1 MVQSSNIPQNINSKN
16 LKKYQ
21 LTSNNTNQ
29 NFSISDASIQE
40 LTEISTKYS
49 KIILSV
55 MEEAQKNIVG
65 QEEVIKKII
74 ISIISDGHVLLESVP
89 GLAKTLM
96 IKTMAD
102 IFSVNNVRIQFTPD
116 LLPADI
122 LGTKIYKNNTGTFE
136 IQKGPIFHN
145 FVLADEINRAP
156 PKVQSALLESMQE
169 KQVSIHGETF
179 QLDKPFLVLATQNPI
194 ENEGTYKLPEA
205 QVDRFAVKILINYP
219 TIDQEIKIMERNT
232 SNIQIK
238 INPIVKLNEITEMQ
252 EFNEKIYVD
261 NIILKYVAKIID
273 ATRNPK
279 KYELDLENI
288 IEYGASPRA
297 SIWLIKTA
305 KANAMINGRGYVIPE
320 DVKEVA
326 HDVLRHR
333 LILTFEAEADEI
345 NSDTVIDR
353 ILEKIT
359 SP

>member
-1 MVQSSNIPQNINSKN
+1 MNIYENNEKFTTSD
-16 LKKYQ
+16 KK
-21 LTSNNTNQ
+21 
-29 NFSISDASIQE
+29 IQE
-40 LTEISTKYS
+40 LTEISQKYS
-49 KIILSV
+49 KIISNIML
-55 MEEAQKNIVG
+55 ETQKNIIG
-65 QEEVIKKII
+65 QEDIIKKIL

-122 LGTKIYKNNTGTFE
+122 LGTKIYKNNSNTFE

-179 QLDKPFLVLATQNPI
+179 QLEKPFLVLATQNPI

-205 QVDRFAVKILINYP
+205 QVDRFALKILIKYP
-219 TIDQEIKIMERNT
+219 TKEEEIKIIEKNT
-232 SNIQIK
+232 TDK
-238 INPIVKLNEITEMQ
+238 ITKIEPILKSNEILQMQ
-252 EFNEKIYVD
+252 EFNSKIYAD
-261 NIILKYVAKIID
+261 NIILKYVASIID
-273 ATRNPK
+273 ATRNPDN
-279 KYELDLENI
+279 YELDLKNI
-288 IEYGASPRA
+288 IEFGASPRA
-297 SIWLIKTA
+297 SIWLIKAA

-320 DVKEVA
+320 DIKEVA

-345 NSDTVIDR
+345 NSDKVIDI
-353 ILEKIT
+353 ILDKIP

>member
-1 MVQSSNIPQNINSKN
+1 MNFDENNEKFTTSD
-16 LKKYQ
+16 KK
-21 LTSNNTNQ
+21 
-29 NFSISDASIQE
+29 IQE
-40 LTEISTKYS
+40 LTEISQKYS
-49 KIILSV
+49 KIISNV
-55 MEEAQKNIVG
+55 MLETQKNIIG
-65 QEEVIKKII
+65 QEDIIKKIL

-102 IFSVNNVRIQFTPD
+102 IFNVNNVRIQFTPD

-122 LGTKIYKNNTGTFE
+122 LGTKIYKNNSNTFE

-179 QLDKPFLVLATQNPI
+179 QLEKPFLVLATQNPI

-205 QVDRFAVKILINYP
+205 QVDRFALKILIKYP
-219 TIDQEIKIMERNT
+219 SKEEEIKIIEKNT
-232 SNIQIK
+232 TDTETK
-238 INPIVKLNEITEMQ
+238 IEPILKSNEILQMQ
-252 EFNEKIYVD
+252 EFNSKIYAD
-261 NIILKYVAKIID
+261 NIILKYVASIID
-273 ATRNPK
+273 ATRNPD
-279 KYELDLENI
+279 KYELDLKNI
-288 IEYGASPRA
+288 IEFGASPRA
-297 SIWLIKTA
+297 SIWLIKAA

-320 DVKEVA
+320 DIKEIA

-345 NSDTVIDR
+345 NSDKVIDI
-353 ILEKIT
+353 ILDKIP

>member
-1 MVQSSNIPQNINSKN
+1 MNFDENNEKFTTSD
-16 LKKYQ
+16 KK
-21 LTSNNTNQ
+21 
-29 NFSISDASIQE
+29 IQE
-40 LTEISTKYS
+40 LTEISQKYS
-49 KIILSV
+49 KIISNV
-55 MEEAQKNIVG
+55 MLETQKNIIG
-65 QEEVIKKII
+65 QEDIIKKIL

-122 LGTKIYKNNTGTFE
+122 LGTKIYKNNSNTFE

-179 QLDKPFLVLATQNPI
+179 QLEKPFLVLATQNPI

-205 QVDRFAVKILINYP
+205 QVDRFALKILIKYP
-219 TIDQEIKIMERNT
+219 SKEEEIKIIEKNT
-232 SNIQIK
+232 TDTETK
-238 INPIVKLNEITEMQ
+238 IEPILKSNEILQMQ
-252 EFNEKIYVD
+252 EFNSKIYAD
-261 NIILKYVAKIID
+261 NIILKYVASIID
-273 ATRNPK
+273 ATRNPD
-279 KYELDLENI
+279 KYELDLKNI
-288 IEYGASPRA
+288 IEFGASPRA
-297 SIWLIKTA
+297 SIWLIKAA

-320 DVKEVA
+320 DIKEIA

-345 NSDTVIDR
+345 NSDKVIDI
-353 ILEKIT
+353 ILDKIP

>member
-1 MVQSSNIPQNINSKN
+1 MNIDENNEKFTTSD
-16 LKKYQ
+16 KK
-21 LTSNNTNQ
+21 
-29 NFSISDASIQE
+29 IQE
-40 LTEISTKYS
+40 LTEKSQKYS
-49 KIILSV
+49 KIISNIML
-55 MEEAQKNIVG
+55 ETQKNIIG
-65 QEEVIKKII
+65 QEDIIKKIL

-122 LGTKIYKNNTGTFE
+122 LGTKIYKNNSNTFE

-179 QLDKPFLVLATQNPI
+179 QLEKPFLVLATQNPI

-205 QVDRFAVKILINYP
+205 QVDRFALKILIKYP
-219 TIDQEIKIMERNT
+219 TKEEEIKIIEKNT
-232 SNIQIK
+232 TDK
-238 INPIVKLNEITEMQ
+238 ITKIEPILKSNEILQMQ
-252 EFNEKIYVD
+252 EFNSKIYAD
-261 NIILKYVAKIID
+261 NIILKYVASIID
-273 ATRNPK
+273 ATRNPDN
-279 KYELDLENI
+279 YELDLKNI
-288 IEYGASPRA
+288 IEFGASPRA
-297 SIWLIKTA
+297 SIWLIKAA

-320 DVKEVA
+320 DIKEVA

-345 NSDTVIDR
+345 NSDKVIDI
-353 ILEKIT
+353 ILDKIP

>member
-1 MVQSSNIPQNINSKN
+1 MNFN
-16 LKKYQ
+16 
-21 LTSNNTNQ
+21 SNNEKFAT
-29 NFSISDASIQE
+29 SDKKIQE
-40 LTEISTKYS
+40 LTEISQKYS
-49 KIILSV
+49 KIISDV
-55 MEEAQKNIVG
+55 MLETQKNIIG
-65 QEEVIKKII
+65 QEDVIKKIL
-74 ISIISDGHVLLESVP
+74 ISIISNGHVLLESVP

-122 LGTKIYKNNTGTFE
+122 LGTKIYKNNSNSFE

-169 KQVSIHGETF
+169 RQVSIHGETF
-179 QLDKPFLVLATQNPI
+179 QLEKPFLVLATQNPI

-205 QVDRFAVKILINYP
+205 QVDRFALKILIKYP
-219 TIDQEIKIMERNT
+219 TKEEEIKIIERNT
-232 SNIQIK
+232 MESRK
-238 INPIVKLNEITEMQ
+238 KSEPILKSNEILQMQ
-252 EFNEKIYVD
+252 EFNSKIYAD
-261 NIILKYVAKIID
+261 DIILKYVANIVD
-273 ATRNPK
+273 ATRNPDN
-279 KYELDLENI
+279 YELDLQNT
-288 IEYGASPRA
+288 IEFGASPRA

-320 DVKEVA
+320 DIKEVA

-345 NSDTVIDR
+345 NSDKVIDI
-353 ILEKIT
+353 ILDKVP

>member
-1 MVQSSNIPQNINSKN
+1 MNFDKDNEKFATSD
-16 LKKYQ
+16 KK
-21 LTSNNTNQ
+21 
-29 NFSISDASIQE
+29 IQE
-40 LTEISTKYS
+40 LTEISQKYS
-49 KIILSV
+49 KIISDV
-55 MEEAQKNIVG
+55 MLETQKNIIG
-65 QEEVIKKII
+65 QEDIIKKIL
-74 ISIISDGHVLLESVP
+74 ISIISNGHVLLESVP

-122 LGTKIYKNNTGTFE
+122 LGTKIYKNNSNSFE

-169 KQVSIHGETF
+169 RQVSIHGETF
-179 QLDKPFLVLATQNPI
+179 QLEKPFLVLATQNPI

-205 QVDRFAVKILINYP
+205 QVDRFALKILIKYP
-219 TIDQEIKIMERNT
+219 TKEEEIKIIERNT
-232 SNIQIK
+232 IESEGK
-238 INPIVKLNEITEMQ
+238 SEPILKSNEILQMQ
-252 EFNEKIYVD
+252 EFNSKIYAD
-261 NIILKYVAKIID
+261 NIILKYVASIID
-273 ATRNPK
+273 STRNPDN
-279 KYELDLENI
+279 YELDLKNI
-288 IEYGASPRA
+288 IEFGASPRA
-297 SIWLIKTA
+297 SIWLIKAA

-320 DVKEVA
+320 DIKEIA

-345 NSDTVIDR
+345 NSDKVIDI
-353 ILEKIT
+353 ILDKIP

>member
-1 MVQSSNIPQNINSKN
+1 MSIHENNEKFT
-16 LKKYQ
+16 
-21 LTSNNTNQ
+21 TS
-29 NFSISDASIQE
+29 DEKIQE
-40 LTEISTKYS
+40 LTEISQKYS
-49 KIILSV
+49 KIISNV
-55 MEEAQKNIVG
+55 MLETQKNIIG
-65 QEEVIKKII
+65 QEDIIKKIL

-122 LGTKIYKNNTGTFE
+122 LGTKIYKNNSNTFE

-179 QLDKPFLVLATQNPI
+179 QLEKPFLVLATQNPI

-205 QVDRFAVKILINYP
+205 QVDRFALKILIKYP
-219 TIDQEIKIMERNT
+219 SKEEEIKIIEKNT
-232 SNIQIK
+232 TDK
-238 INPIVKLNEITEMQ
+238 ITKVEPILKSNEILQMQ
-252 EFNEKIYVD
+252 EFNSKIYAD
-261 NIILKYVAKIID
+261 NIILKYVANIID
-273 ATRNPK
+273 ATRNPDN
-279 KYELDLENI
+279 YELDLKNI
-288 IEYGASPRA
+288 IEFGASPRA
-297 SIWLIKTA
+297 SIWLIKAA
-305 KANAMINGRGYVIPE
+305 KANAMISGRGYVIPE
-320 DVKEVA
+320 DIKEVA

-345 NSDTVIDR
+345 NSDKVIDI
-353 ILEKIT
+353 ILDKIP

>member
-1 MVQSSNIPQNINSKN
+1 MSIYENNEKFT
-16 LKKYQ
+16 
-21 LTSNNTNQ
+21 TS
-29 NFSISDASIQE
+29 DEKIQE
-40 LTEISTKYS
+40 LTEISQKYS
-49 KIILSV
+49 KIISNV
-55 MEEAQKNIVG
+55 MLETQKNIIG
-65 QEEVIKKII
+65 QEDIIKKIL

-122 LGTKIYKNNTGTFE
+122 LGTKIYKNNSNTFE

-179 QLDKPFLVLATQNPI
+179 QLEKPFLVLATQNPI

-205 QVDRFAVKILINYP
+205 QVDRFALKILIKYP
-219 TIDQEIKIMERNT
+219 TKEEEIKIIEKNT
-232 SNIQIK
+232 TDTITK
-238 INPIVKLNEITEMQ
+238 IEPILKSNEILQMQ
-252 EFNEKIYVD
+252 EFNSKIYAD
-261 NIILKYVAKIID
+261 NIILKYVASIID
-273 ATRNPK
+273 STRNPDN
-279 KYELDLENI
+279 YELDLKNI
-288 IEYGASPRA
+288 IEFGASPRA
-297 SIWLIKTA
+297 SIWLIKAA

-320 DVKEVA
+320 DIKEVA

-345 NSDTVIDR
+345 NSDKVIDI
-353 ILEKIT
+353 ILDKIP

>member
-1 MVQSSNIPQNINSKN
+1 MNNDEINEKFTTSD
-16 LKKYQ
+16 KK
-21 LTSNNTNQ
+21 
-29 NFSISDASIQE
+29 IQE
-40 LTEISTKYS
+40 LTEISQKYS
-49 KIILSV
+49 KIISNIML
-55 MEEAQKNIVG
+55 ETQKNIIG
-65 QEEVIKKII
+65 QEDIIKKIL

-122 LGTKIYKNNTGTFE
+122 LGTKIYKNNSNTFE

-179 QLDKPFLVLATQNPI
+179 QLEKPFLVLATQNPI

-205 QVDRFAVKILINYP
+205 QVDRFALKILIKYP
-219 TIDQEIKIMERNT
+219 TKEEEIKIIEKNT
-232 SNIQIK
+232 TDK
-238 INPIVKLNEITEMQ
+238 ITKIEPILKSNEILQMQ
-252 EFNEKIYVD
+252 EFNSKIYAD
-261 NIILKYVAKIID
+261 NIILKYVASIID
-273 ATRNPK
+273 ATRNPDN
-279 KYELDLENI
+279 YELDLKNI
-288 IEYGASPRA
+288 IEFGASPRA
-297 SIWLIKTA
+297 SIWLIKAA

-320 DVKEVA
+320 DIKEVA

-345 NSDTVIDR
+345 NSDKVIDI
-353 ILEKIT
+353 ILDKIP

>member
-1 MVQSSNIPQNINSKN
+1 MNNDENNEKFTTSD
-16 LKKYQ
+16 KK
-21 LTSNNTNQ
+21 
-29 NFSISDASIQE
+29 IQE
-40 LTEISTKYS
+40 LTEISQKYS
-49 KIILSV
+49 KIISNIML
-55 MEEAQKNIVG
+55 ETQKNIIG
-65 QEEVIKKII
+65 QEDIIKKIL

-122 LGTKIYKNNTGTFE
+122 LGTKIYKNNSNTFE

-179 QLDKPFLVLATQNPI
+179 QLEKPFLVLATQNPI

-205 QVDRFAVKILINYP
+205 QVDRFALKILIKYP
-219 TIDQEIKIMERNT
+219 SKEEEIKIIEKNT
-232 SNIQIK
+232 TDK
-238 INPIVKLNEITEMQ
+238 ITKVEPILKSNEILEMQ
-252 EFNEKIYVD
+252 EFNSKIYAD
-261 NIILKYVAKIID
+261 NIILKYVASIID
-273 ATRNPK
+273 ATRNPDN
-279 KYELDLENI
+279 YELDLKNI
-288 IEYGASPRA
+288 IEFGASPRA
-297 SIWLIKTA
+297 SIWLIKAA

-320 DVKEVA
+320 DIKEVA

-345 NSDTVIDR
+345 NSDKVIDI
-353 ILEKIT
+353 ILDKIP

>member
-1 MVQSSNIPQNINSKN
+1 MNNDENNEKFTTSD
-16 LKKYQ
+16 KK
-21 LTSNNTNQ
+21 
-29 NFSISDASIQE
+29 IQE
-40 LTEISTKYS
+40 LTEISQKYS
-49 KIILSV
+49 KIISNV
-55 MEEAQKNIVG
+55 MIETQKNIIG
-65 QEEVIKKII
+65 QEDIIKKIL

-122 LGTKIYKNNTGTFE
+122 LGTKIYKNNSNTFE

-179 QLDKPFLVLATQNPI
+179 QLEKPFLVLATQNPI

-205 QVDRFAVKILINYP
+205 QVDRFALKILIKYP
-219 TIDQEIKIMERNT
+219 TKEEEIKIIEKNT
-232 SNIQIK
+232 TDK
-238 INPIVKLNEITEMQ
+238 ITKIEPILKSNEILQMQ
-252 EFNEKIYVD
+252 EFNSKIYAD
-261 NIILKYVAKIID
+261 NIILKYVASIID
-273 ATRNPK
+273 STRNPDN
-279 KYELDLENI
+279 YELDLKNI
-288 IEYGASPRA
+288 IEFGASPRA
-297 SIWLIKTA
+297 SIWLIKAA

-320 DVKEVA
+320 DIKEVA

-345 NSDTVIDR
+345 NSDKVIDI
-353 ILEKIT
+353 ILDKIP

>member
-1 MVQSSNIPQNINSKN
+1 MDFDKN
-16 LKKYQ
+16 NEKFTTSDKK
-21 LTSNNTNQ
+21 
-29 NFSISDASIQE
+29 IQE
-40 LTEISTKYS
+40 LTEISQKYS
-49 KIILSV
+49 KIISDV
-55 MEEAQKNIVG
+55 MLETQKNIIG
-65 QEEVIKKII
+65 QEDIIKKIL
-74 ISIISDGHVLLESVP
+74 ISIISNGHVLLESVP

-122 LGTKIYKNNTGTFE
+122 LGTKIYKNNSNSFE

-169 KQVSIHGETF
+169 RQVSIHGETF
-179 QLDKPFLVLATQNPI
+179 QLEKPFLVLATQNPI

-205 QVDRFAVKILINYP
+205 QVDRFALKILIKYP
-219 TIDQEIKIMERNT
+219 TKEEEIKIIERNT
-232 SNIQIK
+232 IESEK
-238 INPIVKLNEITEMQ
+238 KSEPILKSNEILQMQ
-252 EFNEKIYVD
+252 EFNSKIYAD
-261 NIILKYVAKIID
+261 DIILKYVANIVD
-273 ATRNPK
+273 ATRNPDN
-279 KYELDLENI
+279 YELDLQNT
-288 IEYGASPRA
+288 IEFGASPRA

-320 DVKEVA
+320 DIKEVA

-345 NSDTVIDR
+345 NSDKVIDI
-353 ILEKIT
+353 ILDKVP

>member
-1 MVQSSNIPQNINSKN
+1 MNE
-16 LKKYQ
+16 
-21 LTSNNTNQ
+21 T
-29 NFSISDASIQE
+29 FSISDENIQKLTDVSIN
-40 LTEISTKYS
+40 YS
-49 KIILSV
+49 KIILNV
-55 MEEAQKNIVG
+55 IEEIKKNIVG
-65 QEEVIKKII
+65 QDDVIKKIM

-102 IFSVNNVRIQFTPD
+102 VFSVNNVRIQFTPD

-122 LGTKIYKNNTGTFE
+122 LGTKIYKNNSETFE

-145 FVLADEINRAP
+145 FILADEINRAP

-179 QLDKPFLVLATQNPI
+179 QLNKPFLVLATQNPI

-205 QVDRFAVKILINYP
+205 QVDRFALKIKIDYP
-219 TIDQEIKIMERNT
+219 TKDQEIKIIKRNT
-232 SNIQIK
+232 SNVEIK
-238 INPIVKLNEITEMQ
+238 INPIVKSKEILEMQ
-252 EFNEKIYVD
+252 KFNEKIYADDV
-261 NIILKYVAKIID
+261 ILKYVTNIVD
-273 ATRNPK
+273 ATRNPS

-288 IEYGASPRA
+288 IEFGASPRA

-320 DVKEVA
+320 DIKQVVHE
-326 HDVLRHR
+326 VLRHR

-345 NSDTVIDR
+345 NSDKVIDR

>member
-1 MVQSSNIPQNINSKN
+1 MNNDENNEKFTTSD
-16 LKKYQ
+16 KK
-21 LTSNNTNQ
+21 
-29 NFSISDASIQE
+29 IQE
-40 LTEISTKYS
+40 LTEISQKYS
-49 KIILSV
+49 KIISNIML
-55 MEEAQKNIVG
+55 EAQKNIIG
-65 QEEVIKKII
+65 QEDIIKKIL

-122 LGTKIYKNNTGTFE
+122 LGTKIYKNNSNTFE

-179 QLDKPFLVLATQNPI
+179 QLEKPFLVLATQNPI

-205 QVDRFAVKILINYP
+205 QVDRFALKILIKYP
-219 TIDQEIKIMERNT
+219 TKEEEIKIIEKNT
-232 SNIQIK
+232 TDTITK
-238 INPIVKLNEITEMQ
+238 IEPILKSNEILQMQ
-252 EFNEKIYVD
+252 EFNSKIYAD
-261 NIILKYVAKIID
+261 NIILKYVASIID
-273 ATRNPK
+273 STRNPDN
-279 KYELDLENI
+279 YELDLKNI
-288 IEYGASPRA
+288 IEFGASPRA
-297 SIWLIKTA
+297 SIWLIKAA

-320 DVKEVA
+320 DIKEVA

-345 NSDTVIDR
+345 NSDKVIDI
-353 ILEKIT
+353 ILDKIP

>member
-1 MVQSSNIPQNINSKN
+1 MNE
-16 LKKYQ
+16 
-21 LTSNNTNQ
+21 T
-29 NFSISDASIQE
+29 FEISDKDIQE
-40 LTEISTKYS
+40 LTDISVKYS
-49 KIILSV
+49 KIISDV
-55 MEEAQKNIVG
+55 ITEAQKNIVG
-65 QEEVIKKII
+65 QEDVIKKIV
-74 ISIISDGHVLLESVP
+74 ISIISGGHALLESVP

-122 LGTKIYKNNTGTFE
+122 LGTKIYKNNSGTFE

-145 FVLADEINRAP
+145 FILADEINRAP

-179 QLDKPFLVLATQNPI
+179 QLNKPFLVLATQNPI

-205 QVDRFAVKILINYP
+205 QVDRFALKIKIDYP
-219 TIDQEIKIMERNT
+219 TKDQEIKIIKRNT
-232 SNIQIK
+232 SNIEIK
-238 INPIVKLNEITEMQ
+238 INPIVKSKEILEMQ
-252 EFNEKIYVD
+252 KFNEKIYADDV
-261 NIILKYVAKIID
+261 ILKYVTNIVD
-273 ATRNPK
+273 ATRNPS

-288 IEYGASPRA
+288 IEFGASPRA

-320 DVKEVA
+320 DIKQVVHE
-326 HDVLRHR
+326 VLRHR

-345 NSDTVIDR
+345 NSDKVIDR